1 MNAARPQPKRGAALL
16 GVLCL
21 ALTGGLYAE
30 LTQPIVA
37 ARSPVST
44 NHGQANARPDPTFV
58 MQPRDAYAEVVTRP
72 LFSATRRPPVVVG
85 PGNLSEFKLTGT
97 IISAQGRYALLVQRS
112 RPKIERIVQGQT
124 FQGWLVKSIDSDH
137 VILERDG
144 NLAEMGYSGIADA
157 TPQQPTAVAAAVQQP
172 AEEPKAEQ
180 PAEEPKAEQPAEEP
194 KAPLPTEAGVPIASV
209 APPKVTDDPAAG
221 MFRYQVPVQPI
232 LNGGD

>member
-1 MNAARPQPKRGAALL
+1 MNEARRQPKRVMALL
-16 GVLCL
+16 AVLCL
-21 ALTGGLYAE
+21 ALAGGLYAE

-72 LFSATRRPPVVVG
+72 LFSPTRRPPVVVG

-97 IISAQGRYALLVQRS
+97 IISAQGRYALLAQRS
-112 RPKIERIVQGQT
+112 RPKIERIVQGQN
-124 FQGWLVKSIDSDH
+124 FQGWLVKSIDSGH

-157 TPQQPTAVAAAVQQP
+157 APQQPTAVAAAAQ
-172 AEEPKAEQ
+172 
-180 PAEEPKAEQPAEEP
+180 QPAEEP
-194 KAPLPTEAGVPIASV
+194 KAPLPTEAGVPVAPV
-209 APPKVTDDPAAG
+209 APPKVTDNPPAG
-221 MFRYQVPVQPI
+221 MFRYQVPVQPT

>member
-1 MNAARPQPKRGAALL
+1 MNEAAPQSKRIMTLL
-16 GVLCL
+16 AVLCL
-21 ALTGGLYAE
+21 ILAGGLYAE

-37 ARSPVST
+37 AGSPVST

-58 MQPRDAYAEVVTRP
+58 MLPRDAYAEVVTRP
-72 LFSATRRPPVVVG
+72 LFSPTRRPPVVVG

-97 IISAQGRYALLVQRS
+97 IISSQGRYALLAQRS

-124 FQGWLVKSIDSDH
+124 FQGWLVKSIDPDR

-157 TPQQPTAVAAAVQQP
+157 APQQPTAVAAAQ
-172 AEEPKAEQ
+172 
-180 PAEEPKAEQPAEEP
+180 QPAEEP
-194 KAPLPTEAGVPIASV
+194 KAPLPTEAGVPVAPV
-209 APPKVTDDPAAG
+209 APPKVTDNPAAG
-221 MFRYQVPVQPI
+221 MFRYQVPVQPT

>member
-1 MNAARPQPKRGAALL
+1 
-16 GVLCL
+16 
-21 ALTGGLYAE
+21 
-30 LTQPIVA
+30 
-37 ARSPVST
+37 
-44 NHGQANARPDPTFV
+44 
-58 MQPRDAYAEVVTRP
+58 
-72 LFSATRRPPVVVG
+72 VVVG

-97 IISAQGRYALLVQRS
+97 IISAQGRYALLSQRS

-157 TPQQPTAVAAAVQQP
+157 APQQPTAVAAAQQP

-180 PAEEPKAEQPAEEP
+180 SAEEPKT
-194 KAPLPTEAGVPIASV
+194 PLPTEAGVPVAPV
-209 APPKVTDDPAAG
+209 APPKVTDNPAEG
-221 MFRYQVPVQPI
+221 MFRYQVPVHPT

>member
-1 MNAARPQPKRGAALL
+1 MNGARLQPKRGMALL
-16 GVLCL
+16 AVLVL
-21 ALTGGLYAE
+21 ALAGGLYAE
-30 LTQPIVA
+30 STQPIVA
-37 ARSPVST
+37 TRSPVPT

-72 LFSATRRPPVVVG
+72 LFTPTRRPPVVVG

-97 IISAQGRYALLVQRS
+97 VISAQGRYALLAQRA

-157 TPQQPTAVAAAVQQP
+157 APQQPTAVAAAGQQP

-180 PAEEPKAEQPAEEP
+180 PAKEPR
-194 KAPLPTEAGVPIASV
+194 APLPTEAGVPVALV
-209 APPKVTDDPAAG
+209 APPQVTDNPAAG
-221 MFRYQVPVQPI
+221 MFRYQVPVQPT

>member
-1 MNAARPQPKRGAALL
+1 MNEAPPQSKRIMTLL
-16 GVLCL
+16 AVLCL
-21 ALTGGLYAE
+21 VLAGGLYAE

-58 MQPRDAYAEVVTRP
+58 MLPRDAYAEVVTRP
-72 LFSATRRPPVVVG
+72 LFSPTRRPPVVVG

-97 IISAQGRYALLVQRS
+97 IISSQGRYALLAQRS

-157 TPQQPTAVAAAVQQP
+157 APQQPTAVAAAQ
-172 AEEPKAEQ
+172 Q

-194 KAPLPTEAGVPIASV
+194 KAPLPTEAGVPVAPV
-209 APPKVTDDPAAG
+209 APPKVTDNPAAG
-221 MFRYQVPVQPI
+221 MFRYQVPVQPT

>member
-1 MNAARPQPKRGAALL
+1 MNEARPQPKRVMTLL
-16 GVLCL
+16 AVLCL
-21 ALTGGLYAE
+21 VLAGGLYAE

-44 NHGQANARPDPTFV
+44 NHGQANAPPDPTFV

-72 LFSATRRPPVVVG
+72 LFSPTRRPPVVVG

-97 IISAQGRYALLVQRS
+97 IISPQGRYALLSQRS
-112 RPKIERIVQGQT
+112 RSKIERIVQGQT
-124 FQGWLVKSIDSDH
+124 FQGWRVKSIDSDH

-157 TPQQPTAVAAAVQQP
+157 APQQPTTVATAAQQL
-172 AEEPKAEQ
+172 AEEPR
-180 PAEEPKAEQPAEEP
+180 AEQPAEEP
-194 KAPLPTEAGVPIASV
+194 KAPLPTEAGLLV
-209 APPKVTDDPAAG
+209 APVAPTQVTDNPAAG
-221 MFRYQVPVQPI
+221 MFRYQVPVQPT

>member
-1 MNAARPQPKRGAALL
+1 MNEAHLQAKRVMALL
-16 GVLCL
+16 AVLCL
-21 ALTGGLYAE
+21 ALAGGLYAE

-44 NHGQANARPDPTFV
+44 NRGQANARPDPTFV
-58 MQPRDAYAEVVTRP
+58 MRPRDAYAEVVTRP
-72 LFSATRRPPVVVG
+72 LFSPTRRPPVVVG
-85 PGNLSEFKLTGT
+85 LGNLSEFKLTGT
-97 IISAQGRYALLVQRS
+97 VMSAQGRYALLVQRS

-144 NLAEMGYSGIADA
+144 NLAEMGYSGIADVA
-157 TPQQPTAVAAAVQQP
+157 PQQPTAVAAARQP
-172 AEEPKAEQ
+172 TAVAAAQQ

-194 KAPLPTEAGVPIASV
+194 KAPLPTEAGVPVGPV
-209 APPKVTDDPAAG
+209 APTKVTDNPAAG
-221 MFRYQVPVQPI
+221 MFRYQVPVQPT

>member
-1 MNAARPQPKRGAALL
+1 MNEARPQPKRVMALL
-16 GVLCL
+16 AVLCL

-44 NHGQANARPDPTFV
+44 NLGQANAQPDPTFV

-72 LFSATRRPPVVVG
+72 LFSPTRRPPVVVG
-85 PGNLSEFKLTGT
+85 PGKLSEFKLTGT
-97 IISAQGRYALLVQRS
+97 IMSAQGRYALLAQRS
-112 RPKIERIVQGQT
+112 GPKIERIVQGQT
-124 FQGWLVKSIDSDH
+124 FQGWLVKSIGSDH

-157 TPQQPTAVAAAVQQP
+157 VPQQPTAEAAASQQP
-172 AEEPKAEQ
+172 AEEPKAQ
-180 PAEEPKAEQPAEEP
+180 QFAEEPKV
-194 KAPLPTEAGVPIASV
+194 PLPTEAGIPVAPV
-209 APPKVTDDPAAG
+209 APPHVTDNPAAG
-221 MFRYQVPVQPI
+221 MFRYQVPVQPT

>member
-1 MNAARPQPKRGAALL
+1 MSVLA
-16 GVLCL
+16 VLCL
-21 ALTGGLYAE
+21 ALAGGLYAE

-58 MQPRDAYAEVVTRP
+58 MQPRDAYAEVATRP
-72 LFSATRRPPVVVG
+72 LFSPTRRPPVVVG

-97 IISAQGRYALLVQRS
+97 IISAQGRYALLAQRS

-144 NLAEMGYSGIADA
+144 NFAEMGYSGIADA
-157 TPQQPTAVAAAVQQP
+157 APQQPTAVAAAAQQP
-172 AEEPKAEQ
+172 AEEPKA
-180 PAEEPKAEQPAEEP
+180 KQPAEEP
-194 KAPLPTEAGVPIASV
+194 KAPLPTEAGVPVAAV
-209 APPKVTDDPAAG
+209 APPKVTDNPAAG
-221 MFRYQVPVQPI
+221 MFRYQVPVQPT